1 MTSRLAL
8 EQSQVPATRMFIW
21 SGFVWQLCT
30 ISYWTMFFVRVV
42 VDVHLDP
49 LELVLLGTA
58 KEVTILSAEIPT
70 GIVADMVS
78 RRLSVIIGFVICGLA
93 IVGAGLAGGFALL
106 ALTQVLW
113 AFGSTF
119 RSGAE
124 TAWYTDEVGSV
135 ELVDAVLP
143 RRARYQ
149 AAGAIV
155 GVVGSA
161 SLAARAGLTVS
172 LVAIGAILTTWAVV
186 LTVRMKETGFT
197 RPEERM
203 RTRFRPLLNQGIEA
217 SRRPALRILL
227 IATVMTGFGSEAVD
241 RLNVARLDQVGLP
254 ETISTPVVIGAVVVT
269 EMIGSILV
277 LLLFS
282 RRLAGKGL
290 VPTSV
295 VLHIGTGI
303 GVGFVAA
310 TGSITVALVALVVVG
325 MLREVAETVTVAWA
339 NHFTHSS
346 NRATVHSFVGQAES
360 LGEISGGLV
369 LGVVAKSTG
378 IATALA
384 VSAVIYVLAAI
395 VASLGRRR
403 WHESLITT
411 TRAPSS
417 RPQSMRPRSSDG
429 RAEPMG

>member
-1 MTSRLAL
+1 MTIRANLTPA
-8 EQSQVPATRMFIW
+8 QVPATRVFIW

-30 ISYWTMFFVRVV
+30 VSYWTMFFVRVV

-78 RRLSVIIGFVICGLA
+78 RRLSVIIGFLVCGLA
-93 IVGAGLAGGFALL
+93 IIGAGLVGGFVLL

-124 TAWYTDEVGSV
+124 TAWYTDEVHSV
-135 ELVDAVLP
+135 DLVDTVLP

-161 SLAARAGLTVS
+161 GLAASAGLTTS
-172 LVAIGAILTTWAVV
+172 LIAIGVILMLWGVV
-186 LTVRMKETGFT
+186 LINWMPETGFT
-197 RPEERM
+197 RPEAAM
-203 RTRFRPLLNQGIEA
+203 RSRFGALFMEGVHA
-217 SRRPALRILL
+217 SRRPALRILM

-241 RLNVARLDQVGLP
+241 RLNVARLDQIGLP
-254 ETISTPVVIGAVVVT
+254 QTISTPLVIGAVVVT
-269 EMIGSILV
+269 EMVGSILV
-277 LLLFS
+277 LVIFS
-282 RRLAGKGL
+282 RRLAGRRL

-295 VLHIGTGI
+295 VLHVGTGI
-303 GVGFVAA
+303 GVAFVAA
-310 TGSITVALVALVVVG
+310 TGSITVALIALVVVG
-325 MLREVAETVTVAWA
+325 MLREVAETVTVTWA
-339 NHFTHSS
+339 NHFTDSS
-346 NRATVHSFVGQAES
+346 NRATVLSFVGQAES

-369 LGVVAKSTG
+369 LGVVAQSAG
-378 IATALA
+378 IAAALGI
-384 VSAVIYVLAAI
+384 SAVVYVLAAI
-395 VASLGRRR
+395 VASLGRLG
-403 WHESLITT
+403 WHE
-411 TRAPSS
+411 
-417 RPQSMRPRSSDG
+417 
-429 RAEPMG
+429 